1 MALDARMAPALEP
14 RRSEPMPAAYL
25 ALLSFIVVYF
35 ARPTDWLSALNV
47 LPLGKVTGIV
57 AVATLAVSVLSGRA
71 PLNRLPRE
79 AFYLVL
85 LFAQLALTVPF
96 SPVWRGG
103 AFKVVFLE
111 FSKVV
116 VMTIGIMLIAKTLKR
131 LTMLLFVQAG
141 AVATVSVVSL
151 LRSRLVA
158 ERLTGILNGIYGNP
172 NDLAL
177 AVALAFPM
185 CFAFLLRTRS
195 LLRKIVWSF
204 TMITMVGVVLLTFS
218 RAGLLALLVAGG
230 VCLWEFG
237 VKGRRQ
243 YLVVGAAGAGLGVLI
258 LAGSANYAK
267 RIETIFKPS
276 EDPTGSAQA
285 REYLLKTSIRVSLEH
300 PLFGVG
306 PGNFGI
312 VSGNWHETHNTYT
325 QLSSEAGIAAL
336 ILFLLI
342 MRRGFINIRE
352 AKRLVRG
359 KPEEQ
364 LFATALGASFAS
376 FAVGSVFASAAYQF
390 FPYFLVGYTS
400 ALRAIAGTEAT
411 APSELSQ
418 PPQEAGF
425 RGTAYRSQVP
435 KVTLGAY

>member
-1 MALDARMAPALEP
+1 MSLDASVAPPLER

-25 ALLSFIVVYF
+25 ALLAFIVVYF
-35 ARPTDWLSALNV
+35 ARPTDWISALNV

-57 AVATLAVSVLSGRA
+57 AAATLAVSVLSGRA
-71 PLNRLPRE
+71 PLDRLPRE

-151 LRSRLVA
+151 LKSRLVA
-158 ERLTGILNGIYGNP
+158 ERLTGFLNGIYGNP

-195 LLRKIVWSF
+195 RLRKIVWSF
-204 TMITMVGVVLLTFS
+204 TMVTMVGVVLLTFS

-230 VCLWEFG
+230 GGLWG
-237 VKGRRQ
+237 VGVEGGGEN
-243 YLVVGAAGAGLGVLI
+243 LGVGAAIAGFGVLI

-300 PLFGVG
+300 PLFG
-306 PGNFGI
+306 
-312 VSGNWHETHNTYT
+312 
-325 QLSSEAGIAAL
+325 
-336 ILFLLI
+336 
-342 MRRGFINIRE
+342 
-352 AKRLVRG
+352 
-359 KPEEQ
+359 
-364 LFATALGASFAS
+364 
-376 FAVGSVFASAAYQF
+376 
-390 FPYFLVGYTS
+390 
-400 ALRAIAGTEAT
+400 
-411 APSELSQ
+411 
-418 PPQEAGF
+418 
-425 RGTAYRSQVP
+425 
-435 KVTLGAY
+435 

>member
-1 MALDARMAPALEP
+1 MIRRPP
-14 RRSEPMPAAYL
+14 RSTLFPYTTLFRS
-25 ALLSFIVVYF
+25 
-35 ARPTDWLSALNV
+35 
-47 LPLGKVTGIV
+47 
-57 AVATLAVSVLSGRA
+57 
-71 PLNRLPRE
+71 
-79 AFYLVL
+79 
-85 LFAQLALTVPF
+85 
-96 SPVWRGG
+96 
-103 AFKVVFLE
+103 
-111 FSKVV
+111 
-116 VMTIGIMLIAKTLKR
+116 
-131 LTMLLFVQAG
+131 
-141 AVATVSVVSL
+141 
-151 LRSRLVA
+151 
-158 ERLTGILNGIYGNP
+158 
-172 NDLAL
+172 
-177 AVALAFPM
+177 
-185 CFAFLLRTRS
+185 
-195 LLRKIVWSF
+195 
-204 TMITMVGVVLLTFS
+204 
-218 RAGLLALLVAGG
+218 
-230 VCLWEFG
+230 
-237 VKGRRQ
+237 
-243 YLVVGAAGAGLGVLI
+243 
-258 LAGSANYAK
+258 
-267 RIETIFKPS
+267 
-276 EDPTGSAQA
+276 
-285 REYLLKTSIRVSLEH
+285 RVSLEH

-411 APSELSQ
+411 APSELNQ